1 MNKVNEILH
10 NKKYTKYLNE
20 LNELEQ
26 DREFCKHTME
36 HFLDVSRIAYIKV
49 LENNLNYS
57 KDIIYAIGLLHDIGR
72 VLQYNKGIPHDE
84 GSVIIARDI
93 LSETSYTEEEVEI
106 ILRAI
111 DSHRRKTVGELE
123 NIIYTSDKES
133 RNCFMCLAEKEC
145 YWSKDKKNFD
155 III

>member
-1 MNKVNEILH
+1 MNKINEILH
-10 NKKYTKYLNE
+10 NEKYIRCLKE
-20 LNELEQ
+20 LYELEQ
-26 DREFCKHTME
+26 DRIFCRHTIE

-72 VLQYNKGIPHDE
+72 VLQYTEGIPHDE

-93 LSETSYTEEEVEI
+93 LSETSYTEEEIDV

-111 DSHRRKTVGELE
+111 DSHRQRTNGELE
-123 NIIYTSDKES
+123 SIIYSSDKES
-133 RNCFMCLAEKEC
+133 RNCFMCPAEKEC
-145 YWSKDKKNFD
+145 YWSTDKKNFN
-155 III
+155 ITI

>member
-1 MNKVNEILH
+1 MSKINEILY
-10 NKKYTKYLNE
+10 NDKYIRYLKE
-20 LNELEQ
+20 LYELEQ
-26 DREFCKHTME
+26 DRIFCRHTIE

-72 VLQYNKGIPHDE
+72 VLQYTEGIPHDE

-93 LSETSYTEEEVEI
+93 LSETSYTEEEIDV

-111 DSHRRKTVGELE
+111 DSHRQRTNGELE
-123 NIIYTSDKES
+123 SIIYSSDKES
-133 RNCFMCLAEKEC
+133 RNCFMCPAEKEC
-145 YWSKDKKNFD
+145 YWSKDKKNFN
-155 III
+155 ITI